1 MSNVIRAVFDGTS
14 RSVVTESQY
23 MWAKGQILLIEGLDL
38 PTAFRVYFSNKK
50 KGKGVATPVMG
61 EYNICSIPDDFFEK
75 NKNIIAWVM
84 VVGEDHREIEY
95 DIEIPIISA
104 DKTGNDG
111 ETSEQINIVDQ
122 AITALNDAISALNEA
137 TERIEGAVVK
147 IDTLAFSINN
157 VGELEYSYEEG
168 SEV

>member
-1 MSNVIRAVFDGTS
+1 
-14 RSVVTESQY
+14 
-23 MWAKGQILLIEGLDL
+23 
-38 PTAFRVYFSNKK
+38 
-50 KGKGVATPVMG
+50 
-61 EYNICSIPDDFFEK
+61 
-75 NKNIIAWVM
+75 M

-95 DIEIPIISA
+95 DIEIPIINT

-122 AITALNDAISALNEA
+122 AITALNNAISALNEA
-137 TERIEGAVVK
+137 TERVEGAVVK

>member
-1 MSNVIRAVFDGTS
+1 
-14 RSVVTESQY
+14 
-23 MWAKGQILLIEGLDL
+23 
-38 PTAFRVYFSNKK
+38 
-50 KGKGVATPVMG
+50 MG
-61 EYNICSIPDDFFEK
+61 EYNICSIPDEFFEK

-95 DIEIPIISA
+95 DIEIPIIST

-157 VGELEYSYEEG
+157 VGELDYSYEEG